1 MAENSNGLILRIR
14 QLTETSLLVHW
25 LTSRQGRLTTI
36 AKGARRTKSPFNG
49 QLDLMYEA
57 DFSFRR
63 SRQSEIHTL
72 TEVSQTRTHVS
83 VRRDIVRL
91 RLMAY
96 ATRFIEQTTEPENPL
111 MGIHV
116 IFTSLL
122 EHLDHANYRPALV
135 YALEMKLLSE
145 LGLSPALNESRLD
158 DHTVELL
165 EQLAVRNWGDIS
177 NLEPQKTQVL
187 AMKEYL
193 HGFLI
198 YHLGKFP
205 KGRDS
210 LLAG

>member
-25 LTSRQGRLTTI
+25 LTSRQGRLTTV

-187 AMKEYL
+187 ALKEYL

-198 YHLGKFP
+198 YHLGKCP
-205 KGRDS
+205 KWRDS